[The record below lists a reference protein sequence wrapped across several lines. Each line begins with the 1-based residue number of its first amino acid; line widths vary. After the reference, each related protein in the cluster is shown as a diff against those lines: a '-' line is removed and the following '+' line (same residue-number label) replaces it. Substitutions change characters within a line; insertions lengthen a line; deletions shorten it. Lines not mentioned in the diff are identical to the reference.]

1 MGKKRDKSIAEE
13 DIEIS
18 SESAEDSE
26 EEITFDPM
34 TKEERKKQEQLMH
47 DDNKDDDED
56 DDEDVDMINVEFEFS
71 DPKEEHFKSIL
82 QFLPIF
88 ISWNCKRC

>member
-34 TKEERKKQEQLMH
+34 TKEERKKQEQ
-47 DDNKDDDED
+47 
-56 DDEDVDMINVEFEFS
+56 
-71 DPKEEHFKSIL
+71 
-82 QFLPIF
+82 
-88 ISWNCKRC
+88 